1 MFFVCLEE
9 LHSIPIYKP
18 RLTRSEQAKYLRVAQ
33 ELLAAGV
40 ELNIPDEWSDNARA
54 LRITIGGPPASSIY
68 QLASGLVVYAV
79 YVIILAE
86 RGGVILRDF
95 QIMPAWDP
103 AVSECGPEKATGYR
117 FATGLDYEWNDV
129 LNHRIVNLLR
139 LSRPGDMREGWLLGT
154 GCKPVPQEY
163 GPGKPAPLEIAFL
176 DQFSQ
181 KHTVSAAFV
190 VERSAKTTK
199 SAARPRT
206 GLYEEEDP
214 PASREYVRRKDST
227 LFRGPSPSENVE
239 NQTNGYRK

>member
-1 MFFVCLEE
+1 MFFDCLEE
-9 LHSIPIYKP
+9 LHSMPIYKP

-86 RGGVILRDF
+86 RGGVILQDF

-103 AVSECGPEKATGYR
+103 AVSECGPEKETGYR

-139 LSRPGDMREGWLLGT
+139 LSRP
-154 GCKPVPQEY
+154 
-163 GPGKPAPLEIAFL
+163 

-181 KHTVSAAFV
+181 QHTVSAAFV

-227 LFRGPSPSENVE
+227 LFPGPRPSENVE
-239 NQTNGYRK
+239 NHTNGHRK